1 VLFCRTSSI
10 CWVSDA
16 RLCNYLGKGDHNNH
30 GTYVLTVSSLNLT
43 KEDIASAWL
52 TSARLARKAKFT
64 HQSFN
69 AVLHASQ
76 LGAHSATIE
85 HSRLLWAEGHHRK
98 AIQSLEGAIAA
109 DVFRVHNLDPVPE
122 SNASAAI
129 PQEQNIL
136 SAQVLIPLW

>member
-1 VLFCRTSSI
+1 
-10 CWVSDA
+10 
-16 RLCNYLGKGDHNNH
+16 
-30 GTYVLTVSSLNLT
+30 VLTVSSLNLT
-43 KEDIASAWL
+43 KDDIASAWL
-52 TSARLARKAKFT
+52 TSARLARKANFT

-109 DVFRVHNLDPVPE
+109 NVFSIHNFDSVADV
-122 SNASAAI
+122 ATSAAL
-129 PQEQNIL
+129 PQEKQNIH
-136 SAQVLIPLW
+136 SARVTTALRYPFDRF